1 VLKKREEKLA
11 KLKQGPGTFVYDGS
25 AADTEYVP
33 GKALKSKGKIV
44 GWEREPVLKKL
55 PLDVYDLRGYR
66 FPVGEAVY
74 VEDAGLAL
82 KMRGMGCFEEIE
94 AEGESAEG
102 EPKKRGKRKKSE
114 PEGESAGA

>member
-1 VLKKREEKLA
+1 MLKKREEKLA

-55 PLDVYDLRGYR
+55 PLDVYD
-66 FPVGEAVY
+66 